1 VVFGLEVGA
10 EEANQRALAAA
21 TRVRQRLRALGD
33 RFAHE
38 LGWAADFVIHLH
50 TGPAG
55 VGETG
60 DNAVRTLAVVGNT
73 VDVARQL
80 AAQHENGQIAR
91 IVLSEAVMIAA
102 GLNTR
107 AANWREIV
115 LTSNAR
121 LKVASTDSARVL
133 PEAEPLVAG

>member
-1 VVFGLEVGA
+1 V
-10 EEANQRALAAA
+10 
-21 TRVRQRLRALGD
+21 
-33 RFAHE
+33 HE

-60 DNAVRTLAVVGNT
+60 DKAVRTLAAVGNT

-80 AAQHENGQIAR
+80 AAQHENEQIAR

-102 GLNTR
+102 GLDMR
-107 AANWREIV
+107 VANWREIV

-121 LKVASTDSARVL
+121 LKITSTDSARLL
-133 PEAEPLVAG
+133 PEVEPVVAG